1 MSIPLLEYAPLSQN
15 HRVAGFEV
23 PGDEQ
28 PWIYTYDSN
37 LAATDLDTLIMSAY
51 RQIYNEQ
58 QMLVSHRQRFL
69 ESQLR
74 AGQITIR
81 NFIQGLVTSD
91 SFRRLVYDSNNNYR
105 FVEICVQRIIGRN
118 VYSDRE
124 NWPGRSC

>member
-28 PWIYTYDSN
+28 PWVYTYDSN

-58 QMLVSHRQRFL
+58 QMLVSHR
-69 ESQLR
+69 
-74 AGQITIR
+74 
-81 NFIQGLVTSD
+81 
-91 SFRRLVYDSNNNYR
+91 
-105 FVEICVQRIIGRN
+105 
-118 VYSDRE
+118 
-124 NWPGRSC
+124 